1 MNNQE
6 VIRTDNVLVRIMT
19 LKEGASTEWHYH
31 TEVTDFFV
39 CLTGR
44 ILVEV
49 RNPVGVYILHPG
61 QRSEVAACQVHRVLN
76 AYKERSEY
84 LLIQG
89 VGRYDFNLG

>member
-1 MNNQE
+1 MSNRE
-6 VIRTDNVLVRIMT
+6 VIRTDSVLVRIMV

-31 TEVTDFFV
+31 TETKDFIV

-49 RNPVGVYILHPG
+49 RIPVEVYILHPG
-61 QRSEVAACQVHRVLN
+61 ERAEIFACQVHRVVN
-76 AYKERSEY
+76 VHKKISEY

-89 VGRYDFNLG
+89 VGAYDFNVA